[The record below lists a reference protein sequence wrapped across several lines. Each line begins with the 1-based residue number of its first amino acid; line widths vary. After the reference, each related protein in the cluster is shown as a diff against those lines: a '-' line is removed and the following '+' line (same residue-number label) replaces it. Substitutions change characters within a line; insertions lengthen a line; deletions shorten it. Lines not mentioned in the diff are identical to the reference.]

1 MYARHL
7 KCERGQIIILAA
19 IMLIVL
25 VAIVGL
31 AIDSGRGY
39 GIKAK
44 LNAAVDA
51 GAIAGARALADGESD
66 ATRIAA
72 AQAAARNY
80 YYANYPANYLGS
92 TLSPPTVGAVHEP
105 SGYWRV
111 TLAGTAT
118 MNTTLMRVLGF
129 ESVPVSAE
137 GQAIRRDLDI
147 ILVLDTSGSLGPPT
161 SSSTTLPRLKQAAI
175 RFIDRFNS
183 GNNGD
188 RVGLVS
194 FASGAVVDVPIVK
207 DGSRGFNRTTVVNA
221 INALTVTGST
231 ASSEGIRLA
240 LNEINDV
247 PVASRSSLR
256 VIAFFSDGAP
266 NDVSATF
273 LNNSASVKGDLYS
286 ETESPGTARATR
298 VFRHD
303 RRDSQLGTYSNIA
316 SLPNTGFTVTGVGD
330 IPLASYNNRR
340 TLTGSPVTNT
350 RCNVNKAARN
360 MLENVAHTARGQ
372 DINLHAI
379 GLGARVNSLEISF
392 CSYTTSEHGS
402 NILKRIANAAD
413 ADTYNPAQPTGLYV
427 WAANDSELDN
437 AFDTIA
443 SEILRLTR

>member
-1 MYARHL
+1 MHARRL
-7 KCERGQIIILAA
+7 KYESGQILILAA
-19 IMLIVL
+19 LMMIIL

-31 AIDSGRGY
+31 AIDSGRAY
-39 GIKAK
+39 SVKAK

-51 GAIAGARALADGESD
+51 GAIAGARALAKGEDD
-66 ATRIAA
+66 AARLAA
-72 AQAAARNY
+72 AQAAVRNY
-80 YYANYPANYLGS
+80 YFANYPTNYMGS
-92 TLSPPTVGAVHEP
+92 TLGPPLIDAVHLP

-111 TLAGTAT
+111 TVSGTST
-118 MNTTLMRVLGF
+118 LNTTLMRILGF
-129 ESVPVSAE
+129 EEVPVAAD
-137 GQAIRRDLDI
+137 GQAIRRDLDV

-161 SSSTTLPRLKQAAI
+161 SPSTTLPLLKEAAI
-175 RFIDRFNS
+175 RFIDRFNA

-231 ASSEGIRLA
+231 ASSEGMRRA
-240 LNEINDV
+240 LNEINGV

-256 VIAFFSDGAP
+256 AIVFFSDGAP

-273 LNNSASVKGDLYS
+273 VNNSTPVTGDLYS
-286 ETESPGTARATR
+286 ETDSPGTARADR

-303 RRDSQLGTYSNIA
+303 QRDNQLGTYANIA
-316 SLPNTGFTVTGVGD
+316 TLPNEGFVVTGTGN
-330 IPLASYNNRR
+330 IPLAGYNLKR
-340 TLTGSPVTNT
+340 TLTGTPYTNT

-360 MLENVAHTARGQ
+360 MLENVANTARSQ
-372 DINLHAI
+372 DINTHSI
-379 GLGARVNSLEISF
+379 GLGTRVNSLEITF
-392 CSYTTSEHGS
+392 CSYNTIEYGS
-402 NILKRIANAAD
+402 NILKRIANAVD
-413 ADTYNPAQPTGLYV
+413 SDTYNSAQPTGLYA
-427 WAANDSELDN
+427 WAASDSELDN

>member
-1 MYARHL
+1 MYARYL
-7 KCERGQIIILAA
+7 KYGRGQIIVLAAVMMIILA
-19 IMLIVL
+19 
-25 VAIVGL
+25 AIVGL
-31 AIDSGRGY
+31 AIDSGRAY
-39 GIKAK
+39 GVKAK
-44 LNAAVDA
+44 LNAAIDA
-51 GAIAGARALADGESD
+51 GAIAGARALAEGEDD
-66 ATRIAA
+66 AARIAA
-72 AQAAARNY
+72 AQTAARNY
-80 YYANYPANYLGS
+80 YFANYPANYLGS
-92 TLSPPTVGAVHEP
+92 TLGPPSVGAVHES

-111 TLAGTAT
+111 TISGTAT

-129 ESVPVSAE
+129 ERVPVSAD

-161 SSSTTLPRLKQAAI
+161 SPSTTLPRLKQAAI
-175 RFIDRFNS
+175 RFIDRFNA

-231 ASSEGIRLA
+231 ASSEGMRRA
-240 LNEINDV
+240 LNEINGV

-273 LNNSASVKGDLYS
+273 MNNSTPVTGDLYS
-286 ETESPGTARATR
+286 ETVSPGTARADR

-303 RRDSQLGTYSNIA
+303 RRHSQLGTYSHIA
-316 SLPNTGFTVTGVGD
+316 TLPNDGFVVTGVGT
-330 IPLASYNNRR
+330 IPLAGYNHKR
-340 TLTGSPVTNT
+340 TLTGTPYTNT

-360 MLENVAHTARGQ
+360 MVENVANTARTQ
-372 DINLHAI
+372 DINIHSI
-379 GLGARVNSLEISF
+379 GLGTRVNSLEITF
-392 CSYTTSEHGS
+392 CSYNTSEHGS
-402 NILKRIANAAD
+402 NILKRLANAAD
-413 ADTYNPAQPTGLYV
+413 SDTYNSAQPTGLYV
-427 WAANDSELDN
+427 WAASDSELDA